1 MLRNVTFENGPFL
14 YQCYL
19 KRVSQHKYFKRFFL
33 YSPAIDNVWK
43 RVAKAVVSGKLG
55 FAAKVNAHDPED
67 NTHVICVYTEDFTN
81 EEHVRKVEESLRK
94 EGVKGRMTYKPGIY
108 TTLGIY
114 RDNPWRLRPT
124 VYSSHHQL
132 KTRSVFS
139 YTYFKGNPT
148 GLLFK
153 ETFENLKMTNMSLF
167 SYLLKHYQRPFMIS
181 SKRTTLSKR
190 MYGESI

>member
-1 MLRNVTFENGPFL
+1 MPLVHAVQQVDGFGHQL
-14 YQCYL
+14 AL
-19 KRVSQHKYFKRFFL
+19 ID
-33 YSPAIDNVWK
+33 SPEILSIAAIDNVWK

-94 EGVKGRMTYKPGIY
+94 EGVKGRMTDKPDIY

-124 VYSSHHQL
+124 VYSSHH
-132 KTRSVFS
+132 
-139 YTYFKGNPT
+139 
-148 GLLFK
+148 
-153 ETFENLKMTNMSLF
+153 
-167 SYLLKHYQRPFMIS
+167 
-181 SKRTTLSKR
+181 
-190 MYGESI
+190 